1 MLPVMNEHSRRGFT
15 LIETAVALALAGT
28 LAFLGTG
35 SLLSLAPKY
44 RLEAAVWEAR
54 AALNRARYRALHEGV
69 SYRVRVLAD
78 GLALD
83 RNDPDSGI
91 WALAARTVCEG
102 ARLTANNAPIFTA
115 QGSVTGLATIT
126 VGNSWG
132 SYRLTL
138 AITGRI
144 KTARIA

>member
-1 MLPVMNEHSRRGFT
+1 MSSRRGFT
-15 LIETAVALALAGT
+15 LLESAVAVALAGM
-28 LAFLGTG
+28 LAFMGAG

-54 AALNRARYRALHEGV
+54 AVLNRARYRALHEGV
-69 SYRVRVLAD
+69 AFRVRVLAD

-83 RNDPDSGI
+83 RDDPDSGT
-91 WALAARTVCEG
+91 WALAARTVCDG
-102 ARLTANNAPIFTA
+102 ARLTANNAPIFTP

-126 VGNSWG
+126 ISNSWG
-132 SYRLTL
+132 AYKMTL

-144 KTARIA
+144 KTARIV

>member
-1 MLPVMNEHSRRGFT
+1 MSSRRGFT
-15 LIETAVALALAGT
+15 LLEAAVAVALTGALAFMG
-28 LAFLGTG
+28 AG

-44 RLEAAVWEAR
+44 RLEAAVWETR

-83 RNDPDSGI
+83 RNDPNSGA
-91 WALAARTVCEG
+91 WAVASRSVCDG
-102 ARLTANNAPIFTA
+102 VRLSANNAPIFTPL
-115 QGSVTGLATIT
+115 GSVTGLATIT

-132 SYRLTL
+132 TYRLTL

-144 KTARIA
+144 KTARIT

>member
-1 MLPVMNEHSRRGFT
+1 MSPRRGFT
-15 LIETAVALALAGT
+15 LLEAAVAVALTGT
-28 LAFLGTG
+28 LAFMGAG

-83 RNDPDSGI
+83 RNDPDSGLWI
-91 WALAARTVCEG
+91 PASRSVCDG
-102 ARLTANNAPIFTA
+102 VLLSANNAPIFTPL
-115 QGSVTGLATIT
+115 GSVTGLATIT
-126 VGNSWG
+126 VGNNWG
-132 SYRLTL
+132 TYRLTV

-144 KTARIA
+144 KTARLA

>member
-1 MLPVMNEHSRRGFT
+1 MDQRPRRGFT
-15 LIETAVALALAGT
+15 LMEAAVVLALAGT
-28 LAFLGTG
+28 LAFMGAG

-69 SYRVRVLAD
+69 SYRVRILED

-83 RNDPDSGI
+83 RHDPDAGAWIPASRS
-91 WALAARTVCEG
+91 LCEG
-102 ARLTANNAPIFTA
+102 ARLSANNAPIFTPL
-115 QGSVTGLATIT
+115 GSVTGLATIT
-126 VGNSWG
+126 VGNGWG

-144 KTARIA
+144 KTTRIG